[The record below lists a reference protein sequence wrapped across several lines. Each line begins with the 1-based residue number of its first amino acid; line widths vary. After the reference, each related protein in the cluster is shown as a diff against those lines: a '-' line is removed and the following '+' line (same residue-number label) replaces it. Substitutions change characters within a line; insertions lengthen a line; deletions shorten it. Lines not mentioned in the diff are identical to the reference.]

1 MILDPAVY
9 AHVRR
14 SAFKCQDWED
24 RVHDAIVKFL
34 TMDEPAE
41 PIADPRAYLAV
52 MIRRQRT
59 DYHRAVVR
67 RPTVSID
74 TPVSDSD
81 GDQTTFA
88 DRLRAKDDAAHAEK
102 MAEIFG
108 RLTKGEAEIV
118 RLMLDGYTQAEIA
131 ERLNVKYM
139 TFKTRLRRMREVH
152 RGE

>member
-1 MILDPAVY
+1 MTITPELY
-9 AHVRR
+9 ASVRR
-14 SAFKCQDWED
+14 SAFKAQDWED

-41 PIADPRAYLAV
+41 PVKDLTAYLAV

-81 GDQTTFA
+81 GDRATFA
-88 DRLRAKDDAAHAEK
+88 DRLRAKDETAHAEK

-108 RLTKGEAEIV
+108 RLTKGETEIV

-131 ERLNVKYM
+131 ERLQVKYA